1 MKKNTFK
8 YTITAKNLSAINY
21 VKSYFTPEYLGESDS
36 IFTYVEIEDDP
47 RTILVESTENI
58 LHRIIRKR
66 LEIDVKNIR

>member
-1 MKKNTFK
+1 MKNTFK

-21 VKSYFTPEYLGESDS
+21 VKTYFTPEYLGATDS
-36 IFTYVEIEDDP
+36 IFTYTEVKDDP
-47 RTILVESTENI
+47 CTILVESTENI